1 MKKILLLLF
10 CLLFASALVAQNNLE
25 ALLTKLKNNKSDDE
39 RFDAIQKFYSNTSE
53 ANPML
58 DFKNAQKILLYA
70 RKQHDDVAESLAI
83 MQIGYNYRQFGSYA
97 KSLEFSLKAE
107 EIAEA
112 NGNKKLI
119 GYTKTCL
126 ALVYK
131 ALNNYPKAIELLKS
145 GEQLA
150 IEVNSY
156 NLLEGAYQNL
166 SEIYIEQNKID
177 LALTYAQKDYEIS
190 IKNNFREW
198 IGYTLLNLGAIH
210 GKLNNQKLALSYF
223 DMAVRDGIQTKSS
236 KVLTFAYAAKSDY
249 FRETKQLDS
258 SLVYAK
264 KAIVVVQKTP
274 FSNYAIKPAKM
285 LLDIY
290 REQNADSAFKY
301 SEIYRI
307 ANDSLFNS
315 KAIQQTEQLTFQS
328 ELQQQQIEEERMQN
342 IQYAFIALGIIVFLT
357 VFLLLSRTVIVNEKS
372 ISFLSILGLLS
383 VFEFINLLIHPF
395 LEDITHH
402 SPILMLLCLV
412 ALASLL
418 IPLHHKLEKWIKEKM
433 TEKNKAIR
441 LASAKKTIEQ
451 LEEKS

>member
-1 MKKILLLLF
+1 MKKILLF
-10 CLLFASALVAQNNLE
+10 LLFASPLFAQNNVD
-25 ALLTKLKNNKSDDE
+25 ALLKKLEITKSDEE

-70 RKQHDDVAESLAI
+70 RKHHDDVAESLAI

-97 KSLEFSLKAE
+97 KSLEFSIKAE

-119 GYTKTCL
+119 SYTKTCL

-131 ALNNYPKAIELLKS
+131 ALNNNQKAIELLES

-150 IEVNSY
+150 MEVNSY

-166 SEIYIEQNKID
+166 SEIYIVQNKID
-177 LALTYAQKDYEIS
+177 LALKYAQKDYEIS

-198 IGYTLLNLGAIH
+198 IGYTFLNLGAIH

-223 DMAVRDGIQTKSS
+223 DMAVSDGIQTKSS

-264 KAIVVVQKTP
+264 KAISVVQKTP

-301 SEIYRI
+301 SEIYRV
-307 ANDSLFNS
+307 ANDSLFS
-315 KAIQQTEQLTFQS
+315 AKAIQQTEQLTFQS
-328 ELQQQQIEEERMQN
+328 ELQQQQAEEERMQN
-342 IQYAFIALGIIVFLT
+342 IQYAFIALGIISFLIL
-357 VFLLLSRTVIVNEKS
+357 FLLLSRSIIVNEKW
-372 ISFLSILGLLS
+372 ISFFGILGLLI
-383 VFEFINLLIHPF
+383 VFEFVNLLIHPF
-395 LEDITHH
+395 LEKITHH
-402 SPILMLLCLV
+402 SPVLMLLCLV
-412 ALASLL
+412 LLASML
-418 IPLHHKLEKWIKEKM
+418 IPLHHRLENWIKEKM

-441 LASAKKTIEQ
+441 LANAKKTIEK
-451 LEEKS
+451 LESQ